1 MIWWWF
7 WAFQFIRHLLV
18 NPLVSRFPIG
28 STGKDPGISPKT
40 AASAEEAAKRK
51 ALEAGE
57 APQKYQVVL
66 LHMAI
71 SIQHDHDKH

>member
-1 MIWWWF
+1 MDDLMVILGF
-7 WAFQFIRHLLV
+7 PVHPSFAGDPLV
-18 NPLVSRFPIG
+18 NRFPIG

-71 SIQHDHDKH
+71 ICN